1 MSSKL
6 KEGLKLH
13 VIFCF
18 SLFAYEWIISW
29 FPYLLVSFWKQPSV
43 MSLSPGISHTVDFQT
58 PNLMTI
64 LFCGGFVVKLCL
76 TFYLLD
82 CSPPGSSVH
91 GILQAWILEWVAIS
105 FSRGSSWS
113 RDRTHVSC
121 IAGRFFTDWTTTF
134 VNKAVSE
141 NNMGFS
147 CTLE

>member
-1 MSSKL
+1 M
-6 KEGLKLH
+6 H

-29 FPYLLVSFWKQPSV
+29 FPYLLVSFWKQPSI

-58 PNLMTI
+58 PNLMTV

-91 GILQAWILEWVAIS
+91 GILQA
-105 FSRGSSWS
+105 
-113 RDRTHVSC
+113 
-121 IAGRFFTDWTTTF
+121 
-134 VNKAVSE
+134 
-141 NNMGFS
+141 
-147 CTLE
+147 